1 MAVSQLV
8 VSDYKSC
15 LILGYLLAG
24 LMMCTQHIIIN
35 IYHFFKTNVAPMEKH
50 THPYK
55 SDSHL
60 KIDFIQGNK
69 NKIKCHIVLLLKQ
82 CFLLFSFVFKW

>member
-8 VSDYKSC
+8 VSDYKGF

-35 IYHFFKTNVAPMEKH
+35 IYHIFFKQM
-50 THPYK
+50 
-55 SDSHL
+55 
-60 KIDFIQGNK
+60 
-69 NKIKCHIVLLLKQ
+69 
-82 CFLLFSFVFKW
+82 